1 MGFLDKFRKKGISV
15 KNKDLNTSVISPK
28 QEKGEKTEEFLKE
41 KYESI
46 ITVQKN
52 ILKESEI
59 SYHDFCNLTLE
70 EINDLEF
77 QIKKRGI
84 DTLKDRD
91 IRIRN
96 QIDGKIMFDE
106 DLSFLKEIEP
116 KIKKNIVE
124 EINNKS
130 IEINYSMDIPTALE
144 MLDNTVIIYRKT
156 RVLILLIKQG
166 LNRYQ
171 NILSLAGMDKI
182 KRNILI
188 LFDNYLVEKYSVVE
202 LKYKV
207 EKLFKSI
214 DVDLQKK
221 LDLQQKKIDLQQ
233 KKIDLQKQI
242 DLQSQEEANLR
253 KFNTE
258 VDATITSI
266 TDSSIDDINIDKINK
281 YHLEIAQEK
290 LAQISKGDFSE
301 KLSSNEIKLLYD
313 NSLITEEELSN
324 LETMGYDLSFLSNE
338 GTKKL

>member
-1 MGFLDKFRKKGISV
+1 MGFLDKYRKKDISV

-28 QEKGEKTEEFLKE
+28 QEKEEKTEEFLKE
-41 KYESI
+41 KYKFI
-46 ITVQKN
+46 IMVQKN
-52 ILKESEI
+52 LLKESEI

-84 DTLKDRD
+84 DTLKDMI

-96 QIDGKIMFDE
+96 RIDEEIIFDE
-106 DLSFLKEIEP
+106 EASFLKEIEP
-116 KIKKNIVE
+116 EIKKNIVE

-144 MLDNTVIIYRKT
+144 MLDNTVIIYKKT
-156 RVLILLIKQG
+156 KALNILIKKN
-166 LNRYQ
+166 LIVYKYMF
-171 NILSLAGMDKI
+171 SLAEMDKI

-188 LFDNYLVEKYSVVE
+188 LFDNYLVEKYSVAE
-202 LKYKV
+202 LSYKV

-214 DVDLQKK
+214 DKG
-221 LDLQQKKIDLQQ
+221 
-233 KKIDLQKQI
+233 QI
-242 DLQSQEEANLR
+242 DLQNQEEANL
-253 KFNTE
+253 KKLITE
-258 VDATITSI
+258 LDATITSYL
-266 TDSSIDDINIDKINK
+266 DSSIDDINIGENNK
-281 YHLEIAQEK
+281 YYLEIAQEK

>member
-28 QEKGEKTEEFLKE
+28 QEKEEKTEEFLKE
-41 KYESI
+41 KYKFI
-46 ITVQKN
+46 IMVQKN
-52 ILKESEI
+52 LLKESEI

-84 DTLKDRD
+84 DTLKDMI

-96 QIDGKIMFDE
+96 RIDGEIMFDE
-106 DLSFLKEIEP
+106 EASFLKEKEP

-124 EINNKS
+124 EINSKS
-130 IEINYSMDIPTALE
+130 IEINYSMEIITVLE
-144 MLDNTVIIYRKT
+144 MLDNTVDIYKKAKA
-156 RVLILLIKQG
+156 LNILIKKN
-166 LNRYQ
+166 LIVYKH
-171 NILSLAGMDKI
+171 IFSLAEMDKI

-188 LFDNYLVEKYSVVE
+188 LFDNYSVEKYSVVE
-202 LKYKV
+202 LSYKV
-207 EKLFKSI
+207 EKLFESI
-214 DVDLQKK
+214 DA
-221 LDLQQKKIDLQQ
+221 
-233 KKIDLQKQI
+233 DLQKQI

-253 KFNTE
+253 KFITE

-266 TDSSIDDINIDKINK
+266 TDSSIDDINIDEINE

>member
-221 LDLQQKKIDLQQ
+221 LDLQQKKIDLQ
-233 KKIDLQKQI
+233 KQI

>member
-15 KNKDLNTSVISPK
+15 KNKDLNTSIISPK
-28 QEKGEKTEEFLKE
+28 QEKGEKTEEFLKK
-41 KYESI
+41 KYNYI

-70 EINDLEF
+70 EINDLKF

-84 DTLKDRD
+84 DTLKDKI

-96 QIDGKIMFDE
+96 QIDGEIMFDE
-106 DLSFLKEIEP
+106 DLSFLKEKEP

-130 IEINYSMDIPTALE
+130 IEINDSMDIIMVTKICNNIVEISNKINGLT
-144 MLDNTVIIYRKT
+144 LW
-156 RVLILLIKQG
+156 IKNK

-182 KRNILI
+182 TGMDMDKIKRNILR
-188 LFDNYLVEKYSVVE
+188 LFDNYLVEKYSVAE
-202 LKYKV
+202 LSYKV

-214 DVDLQKK
+214 DADL
-221 LDLQQKKIDLQQ
+221 QKKIDLQN
-233 KKIDLQKQI
+233 
-242 DLQSQEEANLR
+242 QEEANLK

-266 TDSSIDDINIDKINK
+266 IDSSIDDINIDEINE

-290 LAQISKGDFSE
+290 LDKISKGDFSE

>member
-15 KNKDLNTSVISPK
+15 KNKDLNTSVISQK
-28 QEKGEKTEEFLKE
+28 QEKEEKTEEFLKE
-41 KYESI
+41 KYKFI
-46 ITVQKN
+46 IMVQKN
-52 ILKESEI
+52 LLKESEI

-84 DTLKDRD
+84 DTLKDMI

-96 QIDGKIMFDE
+96 RIDEEIIFDE
-106 DLSFLKEIEP
+106 EASFLKEKEP

-130 IEINYSMDIPTALE
+130 IEINDSMDVIMVTKICSNIVDIYKKTKAL
-144 MLDNTVIIYRKT
+144 NI
-156 RVLILLIKQG
+156 LIKKN
-166 LNRYQ
+166 LIVYKYMF
-171 NILSLAGMDKI
+171 SLAEMDKI

-188 LFDNYLVEKYSVVE
+188 LFDNYLVEKYSVAE
-202 LKYKV
+202 LSYKV

-214 DVDLQKK
+214 DKR
-221 LDLQQKKIDLQQ
+221 
-233 KKIDLQKQI
+233 QI
-242 DLQSQEEANLR
+242 DLQNPEEANL
-253 KFNTE
+253 KKLITE
-258 VDATITSI
+258 LDATITSYL
-266 TDSSIDDINIDKINK
+266 DSSIDDINIGENNK
-281 YHLEIAQEK
+281 YYLEIAQEK

-313 NSLITEEELSN
+313 NFLITEEELSN

>member
-1 MGFLDKFRKKGISV
+1 MGFLDKFRKKDISV

-28 QEKGEKTEEFLKE
+28 QEKEEKTEEFLKE
-41 KYESI
+41 KYKFI
-46 ITVQKN
+46 IMVQKN
-52 ILKESEI
+52 LLKESEI

-84 DTLKDRD
+84 DTLKDMI

-96 QIDGKIMFDE
+96 RIDGEIMFDE
-106 DLSFLKEIEP
+106 EASFLKEIEP

-130 IEINYSMDIPTALE
+130 IEINYSMEIITVLE
-144 MLDNTVIIYRKT
+144 MLDNTVDIYKKT
-156 RVLILLIKQG
+156 KALNILIKKN
-166 LNRYQ
+166 LIVYKYKYTF
-171 NILSLAGMDKI
+171 SLAEMDKI

-188 LFDNYLVEKYSVVE
+188 LFDNYSVEKYSVAE
-202 LKYKV
+202 LSYKV

-214 DVDLQKK
+214 DE
-221 LDLQQKKIDLQQ
+221 
-233 KKIDLQKQI
+233 KQI
-242 DLQSQEEANLR
+242 DLQNQEEADL
-253 KFNTE
+253 KKLITE
-258 VDATITSI
+258 IDATITSYL
-266 TDSSIDDINIDKINK
+266 DSSIDDIIDDINIDENNK
-281 YHLEIAQEK
+281 YYLEIAQEK
-290 LAQISKGDFSE
+290 LDKISKGDFSE
-301 KLSSNEIKLLYD
+301 KLSFNEIKLLYD

>member
-1 MGFLDKFRKKGISV
+1 M
-15 KNKDLNTSVISPK
+15 
-28 QEKGEKTEEFLKE
+28 
-41 KYESI
+41 
-46 ITVQKN
+46 
-52 ILKESEI
+52 
-59 SYHDFCNLTLE
+59 
-70 EINDLEF
+70 EF

-84 DTLKDRD
+84 DTLKDKI

-106 DLSFLKEIEP
+106 DLSFLKEKEP

-130 IEINYSMDIPTALE
+130 IEINDSMDIIMVTKICNNIVEISNKINGLT
-144 MLDNTVIIYRKT
+144 LW
-156 RVLILLIKQG
+156 IKNK

-182 KRNILI
+182 TGMDMDKIKRNILR
-188 LFDNYLVEKYSVVE
+188 LFDNYLVEKYSVAE
-202 LKYKV
+202 LSYKV

-221 LDLQQKKIDLQQ
+221 IDLQQ
-233 KKIDLQKQI
+233 KKIELQKQI

-253 KFNTE
+253 KFITE

-266 TDSSIDDINIDKINK
+266 IDSSIDDINIDEINE

>member
-28 QEKGEKTEEFLKE
+28 QEKGEKTEEFLKK
-41 KYESI
+41 KYNSI

-84 DTLKDRD
+84 DTLKDKI

-116 KIKKNIVE
+116 EIKKNIVE

-130 IEINYSMDIPTALE
+130 IEINYSMEII
-144 MLDNTVIIYRKT
+144 TVTKICNNIVEIYNKVNGLT
-156 RVLILLIKQG
+156 SWIKIK
-166 LNRYQ
+166 LNRCQ
-171 NILSLAGMDKI
+171 DRLSLLGMSSQFDNI

-188 LFDNYLVEKYSVVE
+188 LFDNYLVEKYSVAE
-202 LKYKV
+202 LSYKV
-207 EKLFKSI
+207 ENLFKSI
-214 DVDLQKK
+214 DVDLK
-221 LDLQQKKIDLQQ
+221 
-233 KKIDLQKQI
+233 KQI
-242 DLQSQEEANLR
+242 DLKKQEEANLK

-258 VDATITSI
+258 VDATITSYL
-266 TDSSIDDINIDKINK
+266 DSSIDDINIDEINK

-290 LAQISKGDFSE
+290 LDKISKGDFSE
-301 KLSSNEIKLLYD
+301 KLSFNEIKLLYD

>member
-28 QEKGEKTEEFLKE
+28 QEKGEKTEEFLKK
-41 KYESI
+41 KYNYI

-52 ILKESEI
+52 VLKESEI

-84 DTLKDRD
+84 DTLKDKI

-96 QIDGKIMFDE
+96 QIDGKIMFDD

-116 KIKKNIVE
+116 EIKKNIVE

-130 IEINYSMDIPTALE
+130 IEINYSMEII
-144 MLDNTVIIYRKT
+144 TVTKICNNIVEIYNKVNGLT
-156 RVLILLIKQG
+156 SWIKNK

-171 NILSLAGMDKI
+171 NILSLAGMDKITGMDMDKI

-202 LKYKV
+202 LSYKV

-221 LDLQQKKIDLQQ
+221 IDQQK
-233 KKIDLQKQI
+233 
-242 DLQSQEEANLR
+242 QEEANLR

-266 TDSSIDDINIDKINK
+266 TDHYLDSFIDDINIDKINK

-313 NSLITEEELSN
+313 NFLITEEELSN

>member
-1 MGFLDKFRKKGISV
+1 MGFLDKYRKKDISV
-15 KNKDLNTSVISPK
+15 KNKDLSTSVISQK

-41 KYESI
+41 KYKFI
-46 ITVQKN
+46 IMVQKN

-84 DTLKDRD
+84 DTLKDKI

-96 QIDGKIMFDE
+96 RIDGEIMFDE

-116 KIKKNIVE
+116 EIKKNIVE

-130 IEINYSMDIPTALE
+130 IEINYSMDIT
-144 MLDNTVIIYRKT
+144 TVAKICNNIVDISNNIKLLTLFIKT
-156 RVLILLIKQG
+156 N

-214 DVDLQKK
+214 GV
-221 LDLQQKKIDLQQ
+221 
-233 KKIDLQKQI
+233 DLQKQI
-242 DLQSQEEANLR
+242 DLQKQKEANLK

-258 VDATITSI
+258 VDATITSV
-266 TDSSIDDINIDKINK
+266 TDHYLDSIIDDINIDENNK
-281 YHLEIAQEK
+281 YYLEIAQEK
-290 LAQISKGDFSE
+290 LSKINKGDFSE
-301 KLSSNEIKLLYD
+301 KLSFNEIKLLYD

>member
-28 QEKGEKTEEFLKE
+28 QEKGEKTEEFLKK
-41 KYESI
+41 KYNYI

-52 ILKESEI
+52 VLKESEI

-84 DTLKDRD
+84 DTLKDKI

-96 QIDGKIMFDE
+96 QIDGKIMFDD

-116 KIKKNIVE
+116 EIKKNIVE

-130 IEINYSMDIPTALE
+130 IEINYSMEII
-144 MLDNTVIIYRKT
+144 TVTKICNNIVEIYNKVN
-156 RVLILLIKQG
+156 VLTLFIKNK

-171 NILSLAGMDKI
+171 NILSLAGMDKITGMDMDKI

-188 LFDNYLVEKYSVVE
+188 LFDNYLVEKYSVAE
-202 LKYKV
+202 LSYKV

-221 LDLQQKKIDLQQ
+221 IDLLQ
-233 KKIDLQKQI
+233 KKIDLQK
-242 DLQSQEEANLR
+242 QEEANLR

-258 VDATITSI
+258 VDATITSYL
-266 TDSSIDDINIDKINK
+266 DSSIDDINIDKINK

>member
-1 MGFLDKFRKKGISV
+1 MGFLDKFRKKDVSV

-41 KYESI
+41 KYKFI
-46 ITVQKN
+46 IMVQKN
-52 ILKESEI
+52 LLKESEI

-84 DTLKDRD
+84 DTLKDMI

-96 QIDGKIMFDE
+96 RIDGEIMFDE
-106 DLSFLKEIEP
+106 EASFLKEKEP

-124 EINNKS
+124 EINSKS
-130 IEINYSMDIPTALE
+130 IEINYSMEIITVLE
-144 MLDNTVIIYRKT
+144 MLYNTVDIYKKT
-156 RVLILLIKQG
+156 KALNILIKKN
-166 LNRYQ
+166 LIVYKH
-171 NILSLAGMDKI
+171 IFSLAEMDKI

-188 LFDNYLVEKYSVVE
+188 LFDNYSVEKYSVVE
-202 LKYKV
+202 LSNKV

-214 DVDLQKK
+214 DA
-221 LDLQQKKIDLQQ
+221 
-233 KKIDLQKQI
+233 DLQKQI

-253 KFNTE
+253 KFITE

>member
-41 KYESI
+41 KYNSI
-46 ITVQKN
+46 ITVQKR

-84 DTLKDRD
+84 DTLKDKI

-96 QIDGKIMFDE
+96 QIDGEIMFDE

-130 IEINYSMDIPTALE
+130 IEINYSMDIPTVMKMCNNIVEISNKIKAL
-144 MLDNTVIIYRKT
+144 TSW
-156 RVLILLIKQG
+156 IKIK

-171 NILSLAGMDKI
+171 DRLFLLGMSSQFDNI

-188 LFDNYLVEKYSVVE
+188 LFDNYSVEKYSVVE
-202 LKYKV
+202 LSYKV

-214 DVDLQKK
+214 DADLQKH
-221 LDLQQKKIDLQQ
+221 
-233 KKIDLQKQI
+233 I

-266 TDSSIDDINIDKINK
+266 IDSSIDDINIDEINE
-281 YHLEIAQEK
+281 YYLEIAQEK

>member
-28 QEKGEKTEEFLKE
+28 QEKGEKTEEFLKK
-41 KYESI
+41 KYNYI

-52 ILKESEI
+52 VLKESEI

-84 DTLKDRD
+84 DTLKDKI

-96 QIDGKIMFDE
+96 QIDGKIMFDD

-116 KIKKNIVE
+116 EIKKNIVE

-130 IEINYSMDIPTALE
+130 IEINYSMEIITVTKICNNIVEISNKIKAL
-144 MLDNTVIIYRKT
+144 TSW
-156 RVLILLIKQG
+156 IKIK

-171 NILSLAGMDKI
+171 DRLFLLGMSSQFDNI

-188 LFDNYLVEKYSVVE
+188 LFDNYSVEKYSVVE
-202 LKYKV
+202 LSYKV

-214 DVDLQKK
+214 DA
-221 LDLQQKKIDLQQ
+221 
-233 KKIDLQKQI
+233 DLQKQI
-242 DLQSQEEANLR
+242 DLQKQEEANLR

-266 TDSSIDDINIDKINK
+266 IDSSIDDINIDEINE
-281 YHLEIAQEK
+281 YYLEIAQEK

>member
-28 QEKGEKTEEFLKE
+28 QEKGEKTEEFLKK
-41 KYESI
+41 KYNYI

-52 ILKESEI
+52 VLKESEI

-84 DTLKDRD
+84 DTLKDKI

-96 QIDGKIMFDE
+96 QIDGKIMFDD

-116 KIKKNIVE
+116 EIKKNIVE

-130 IEINYSMDIPTALE
+130 IEINYSMEII
-144 MLDNTVIIYRKT
+144 TVTKICNNIVEIYNKVNGLT
-156 RVLILLIKQG
+156 LFIKNK

-171 NILSLAGMDKI
+171 NILSSAGMDKITGMDMDKI

-188 LFDNYLVEKYSVVE
+188 LFGNYLVEKYSVAE
-202 LKYKV
+202 LSYKV
-207 EKLFKSI
+207 ENLFKSI

-221 LDLQQKKIDLQQ
+221 IDLLQ
-233 KKIDLQKQI
+233 KKIDLQKQ
-242 DLQSQEEANLR
+242 EEANSR

-266 TDSSIDDINIDKINK
+266 IDSSIDDINIDEINK

-301 KLSSNEIKLLYD
+301 KLSFNEIKLLYD

>member
-15 KNKDLNTSVISPK
+15 KNKDLNTSVISQK
-28 QEKGEKTEEFLKE
+28 QEKEEKTEEFLKE
-41 KYESI
+41 KYKFI
-46 ITVQKN
+46 IMVQKN
-52 ILKESEI
+52 LLKEAEI

-84 DTLKDRD
+84 DTLKDMI

-96 QIDGKIMFDE
+96 RIDEEIIFDE
-106 DLSFLKEIEP
+106 EASFLKEKEP

-130 IEINYSMDIPTALE
+130 IEINDSMDVIMVTKICSNIVDIYKKTKAL
-144 MLDNTVIIYRKT
+144 NI
-156 RVLILLIKQG
+156 LIKKN
-166 LNRYQ
+166 LIVYKYMF
-171 NILSLAGMDKI
+171 SLAEMDKI

-188 LFDNYLVEKYSVVE
+188 LFDNYLVEKYSVAE
-202 LKYKV
+202 LSYKV

-214 DVDLQKK
+214 DKR
-221 LDLQQKKIDLQQ
+221 
-233 KKIDLQKQI
+233 QI
-242 DLQSQEEANLR
+242 DLQNPEEANL
-253 KFNTE
+253 KKLITE
-258 VDATITSI
+258 LDATITSYL
-266 TDSSIDDINIDKINK
+266 DSSIDDINIGENNK
-281 YHLEIAQEK
+281 YYLEIAQEK

-313 NSLITEEELSN
+313 NFLITEEELSN